1 MVARRENEK
10 KDGVDKH
17 YCRSG
22 DIFSKMPY
30 TNGKINGIVK
40 VYYKG
45 NRLIWQ
51 ANAQNSKLISGK
63 CANGKAFTN
72 AHLTRLANEINQ
84 NITGGDYWY
93 DICEK

>member
-1 MVARRENEK
+1 MVARRENGK

-17 YCRSG
+17 YYRSG

-45 NRLIWQ
+45 NKLIWQ

-72 AHLTRLANEINQ
+72 AHLARLTNEINQ
-84 NITGGDYWY
+84 DSVGGAYWY